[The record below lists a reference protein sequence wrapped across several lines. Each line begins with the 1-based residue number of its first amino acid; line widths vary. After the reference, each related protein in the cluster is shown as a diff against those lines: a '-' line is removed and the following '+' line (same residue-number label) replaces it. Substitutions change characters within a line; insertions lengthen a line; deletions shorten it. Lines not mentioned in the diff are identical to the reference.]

1 MRRWRRSISQSI
13 PALLAG
19 MLLSCS
25 NDLDQVAAVAVAD
38 DAPDRIT
45 VGSDQLYSE
54 QGRPKYQLKA
64 GVIKEWVREPQRTV
78 LEEGVR
84 LSFFDSL
91 GVAGSVLTAQR
102 GIVLPQERRME
113 AMGDVVFLNSKGER
127 LETEQIIWYRDSARI
142 YTDKPVRIQRGNNI
156 IHGSGL
162 VAAEDFSRY
171 QVKRVTGTLQLA
183 MDDTLGAE

>member
-1 MRRWRRSISQSI
+1 MRRIWRTISKSI
-13 PALLAG
+13 PALMAG
-19 MLLSCS
+19 MLLSCT
-25 NDLDQVAAVAVAD
+25 NDLDQVSAVAVAD

-45 VGSDQLYSE
+45 VGSEQLYSE

-64 GVIKEWVREPQRTV
+64 GVIKEWAREPQRT
-78 LEEGVR
+78 LMEEGVR

-91 GVAGSVLTAQR
+91 GHPGSVLTARQ

-113 AMGDVVFLNSKGER
+113 ASGEVVFVNSKGER

-142 YTDKPVRIQRGNNI
+142 YTDRPVRIQRGDNI
-156 IHGSGL
+156 IHGQGL

-183 MDDTLGAE
+183 ADDTLAAE

>member
-1 MRRWRRSISQSI
+1 MRRCRRSISLSI

-19 MLLSCS
+19 MLLSCT

-38 DAPDRIT
+38 DAPDRTT
-45 VGSDQLYSE
+45 VGSQQVHTE
-54 QGRPKYQLKA
+54 QGRPKYELSA
-64 GVIKEWVREPQRTV
+64 GVIKEWVREPQRTL

-91 GVAGSVLTAQR
+91 GRPGSVLTARQ

-113 AMGDVVFLNSKGER
+113 AVGEVVFVNTKGER
-127 LETEQIIWYRDSARI
+127 LETEQIIWYQDSARI
-142 YTDKPVRIQRGNNI
+142 YTDKPVRIQRGDNV
-156 IHGSGL
+156 IHGLGL

-183 MDDTLGAE
+183 ADDTLAAE